1 MGACR
6 SPRIVASRPA
16 PEHALNPL
24 PWLKIYPA
32 IEDHPKSGRL
42 AKALGDYE
50 MAWAHVV
57 KLWFW
62 ASRNQPDGD
71 LSTRT
76 DTAIGIAAGWYD
88 KPAKFAAA
96 LRMVGFLDADGQ
108 LHDWKD
114 EQGAHAEKFRKDRE
128 RAAAVRA
135 EKKRAENAPA
145 DPKSQDLSKDSRATI
160 DGASR
165 DNLLRE
171 EGREVESE
179 MERGEDLRS
188 KKDPFPPKEP
198 GVILITPPT
207 DGKQRGLFGDS
218 TPAKKSIPDDKGT
231 PAMRKAAKGME
242 QDEKRKEGDA
252 DKQLIPDRKAYEA
265 LYQNLYG
272 IPEAVF
278 DRGGSIIY
286 GKARKKYGAS
296 QLLESLQGL
305 KSDPKFGAKCPLLVT
320 ISDSLIQSGLLRSR
334 ESSSANF
341 RGTNYIDPLA
351 HYPSGGDEYHAPLP
365 ENFDP

>member
-1 MGACR
+1 M
-6 SPRIVASRPA
+6 
-16 PEHALNPL
+16 NPL

-42 AKALGDYE
+42 AKALGDHE

-76 DTAIGIAAGWYD
+76 DAAIGVAAGWYD

-96 LRMVGFLDADGQ
+96 LRTVGFLDADGQ

-135 EKKRAENAPA
+135 EKKKTDSAPA
-145 DPKSQDLSKDSRATI
+145 DPKPQDESRDSRATI

-165 DNLLRE
+165 DTLLRE
-171 EGREVESE
+171 EGREIESE

-188 KKDPFPPKEP
+188 KKDLSPPKEP
-198 GVILITPPT
+198 GGILVTPPA
-207 DGKQRGLFGDS
+207 DGKQGGLFGGS
-218 TPAKKSIPDDKGT
+218 
-231 PAMRKAAKGME
+231 AAKGME
-242 QDEKRKEGDA
+242 QNEKRRRETK
-252 DKQLIPDRKAYEA
+252 PKAE
-265 LYQNLYG
+265 
-272 IPEAVF
+272 
-278 DRGGSIIY
+278 
-286 GKARKKYGAS
+286 
-296 QLLESLQGL
+296 
-305 KSDPKFGAKCPLLVT
+305 PKFPDWHGICSRVHEHGKQVLLAPNLKFNSHT
-320 ISDSLIQSGLLRSR
+320 ADLISDAMTALGSERAILDVLTKCGANTWIRQNRPFTWMLGPEGIDFATRGTDDRSK
-334 ESSSANF
+334 
-341 RGTNYIDPLA
+341 GTNYLDPLA
-351 HYPSGGDEYHAPLP
+351 HYPSGGDEYHPPAP
-365 ENFDP
+365 EDFDP